1 MKLLSVSFNHVKLF
15 ENGIF
20 ELDLF
25 ASDKVPASDE
35 SVTLL
40 EKPLAI
46 NNVVA
51 LAEIGRAHV

>member
-35 SVTLL
+35 PLFRSKVLL
-40 EKPLAI
+40 VM
-46 NNVVA
+46 N
-51 LAEIGRAHV
+51 R